1 MIKAGLAIFFK
12 ECKIVHQFKQVL
24 HLTMPFQISMKL
36 RSKGGEGQ
44 KGHSTGHITFSV
56 HL

>member
-1 MIKAGLAIFFK
+1 MKAGLAIFFK